1 MGYFD
6 IIKIKY
12 NIYIMD
18 FDMKNMTTYLGCI
31 ALALFVVYLCTN
43 MLSLNNKIVEGLIS
57 KTKETLTPDELL
69 KQAETFKTK
78 LSDDLHIKKY
88 GDTYK
93 KLLIALEDIYHLS
106 MISTIKNIDTKDGEF
121 YASFGAETVKSLET
135 FQKANEALSSID
147 EFLTHHKPASSSS
160 SSSVW

>member
-1 MGYFD
+1 
-6 IIKIKY
+6 
-12 NIYIMD
+12 
-18 FDMKNMTTYLGCI
+18 MKNITTYLGCI

-57 KTKETLTPDELL
+57 KTKTTETTPDELL
-69 KQAETFKTK
+69 KEAQSLKTR
-78 LSDDLHIKKY
+78 LSDDLNIKKY

-93 KLLIALEDIYHLS
+93 KLLVTLEDIYHLA
-106 MISTIKNIDTKDGEF
+106 MITAIKDGGQDGRVGELNDKTSNKLVG
-121 YASFGAETVKSLET
+121 Y
-135 FQKANEALSSID
+135 QKAIEALSSID